1 MAQPTGTVEE
11 RGATLVAAVSA
22 MLESAGVAGD
32 VVHEQKVLANHM
44 RFVWE
49 RKLADHARRAR
60 VTPVP
65 TEGWPAYELFGSR
78 HGSKGVNEDSDGR
91 QIGDLDY
98 LVRIL
103 RLWLVDLHPWN
114 DLPRE

>member
-1 MAQPTGTVEE
+1 MAQSTRTVEE

-32 VVHEQKVLANHM
+32 VVHEQKVSGEHR
-44 RFVWE
+44 RFIWE
-49 RKLADHARRAR
+49 RKLADHARWAR

-78 HGSKGVNEDSDGR
+78 YGSKEPKEDSDGR

-98 LVRIL
+98 IVKVL
-103 RLWLVDLHPWN
+103 RLWLVDLCPWN
-114 DLPRE
+114 DLPLE